1 MGRCYM
7 DSYPWKFEYF
17 SISSQLWEQQSAES
31 LFQRGVVSPGVL
43 LDVGNLDFRDIL
55 ITGHAALRWEI
66 PGDAAVHAI
75 AHGSTCFA

>member
-1 MGRCYM
+1 M

-43 LDVGNLDFRDIL
+43 LDVGNLDFRI
-55 ITGHAALRWEI
+55 IHVTGHEI
-66 PGDAAVHAI
+66 MQP
-75 AHGSTCFA
+75 